1 MAKPVVGDIF
11 EIEEEGSFYYIQFIG
26 MHAKYGDTIAVVPHS
41 FKAPVE
47 NFEKL
52 KECGMI
58 YPVFYPLPT
67 SLRHKLSKFV
77 GNSRLFTEFPTV
89 FRRPGRVDP
98 GPRVANWFID
108 EADGKTRVVDT
119 LSEKEKW
126 IPIAVGWNHEMLINR
141 IRSKWHPTMWV

>member
-1 MAKPVVGDIF
+1 RQM
-11 EIEEEGSFYYIQFIG
+11 EEARGPALS
-26 MHAKYGDTIAVVPHS
+26 ASSA
-41 FKAPVE
+41 E
-47 NFEKL
+47 NLSGVTFLADEDFEKL

-67 SLRHKLSKFV
+67 SLRHKLSKFA
-77 GNSRLFTEFPTV
+77 GHSPLLMEFPTV

-126 IPIAVGWNHEMLINR
+126 IPIAAGWNHEMLINR
-141 IRSKWHPTMWV
+141 IKSKWHPTMWV